1 MVLLNNCLIL
11 RFNLKMEVK
20 DKKKHILDSAE
31 KLFAVKGFEAATV
44 REIADEAGV
53 NLAMISYYFGSK
65 EKMMES
71 LFQERMINT
80 KLKVQQL
87 LSNEHISPFGK
98 VEIMLDDYIKKVLE
112 NEAFY
117 KILLCEQVMKK
128 NPEIIKMLRDLKM
141 GYAAM
146 FTDLVKEGQKKKV
159 FKKNI
164 DVVLALNTMTGTV
177 TQIIINKQHYCEFNN
192 IEVLQEE
199 ELKNFLHSKLFDHLK
214 NIFKTILGY
223 ES

>member
-1 MVLLNNCLIL
+1 
-11 RFNLKMEVK
+11 MEVK
-20 DKKKHILDSAE
+20 NKKNHILESAE
-31 KLFAVKGFEAATV
+31 KLFAVKGFEASTV
-44 REIADEAGV
+44 RDIADEAGV

-71 LFQERMINT
+71 LFEERMINT

-98 VEIMLDDYIKKVLE
+98 VEIMLDEYIKKVIG
-112 NEAFY
+112 NESFY

-128 NPEIIKMLRDLKM
+128 NPEIIKMLRALKM
-141 GYAAM
+141 EYAAM
-146 FTDLVKEGQKKKV
+146 FTELVKEGQKKKV
-159 FKKNI
+159 FKKNV

-177 TQIIINKQHYCEFNN
+177 TQIIINKEYYFEFNN
-192 IEVLQEE
+192 QENMNE
-199 ELKNFLHSKLFDHLK
+199 ADLKNYLHGKLFDHLK

>member
-1 MVLLNNCLIL
+1 
-11 RFNLKMEVK
+11 MEVK
-20 DKKKHILDSAE
+20 DKKKHILESAE
-31 KLFAVKGFEAATV
+31 KLFSVKGFEASTV
-44 REIADEAGV
+44 RDIADEAGV

-87 LSNEHISPFGK
+87 LNNEHIAPFGK
-98 VEIMLDDYIKKVLE
+98 VEIMLDDYIKKVIE
-112 NEAFY
+112 NQSFY
-117 KILLCEQVMKK
+117 RILLCEQVMKK
-128 NPEIIKMLRDLKM
+128 NPEIINMLRQLKLE
-141 GYAAM
+141 YAAM
-146 FTDLVKEGQKKKV
+146 FTDLVKEGQKKKI

-164 DVVLALNTMTGTV
+164 DVVLALSTMTGTV
-177 TQIIINKQHYCEFNN
+177 TQIIINKEHYCEFNN
-192 IEVLQEE
+192 LEGLADND
-199 ELKNFLHSKLFDHLK
+199 LKNYLHKKLLDHLK

>member
-1 MVLLNNCLIL
+1 MVLLNKCLVL
-11 RFNLKMEVK
+11 LFNLKMEVK
-20 DKKKHILDSAE
+20 DKKKHILKSAE
-31 KLFAVKGFEAATV
+31 KLFAVKGFEASTV
-44 REIADEAGV
+44 RDIADDAGV

-71 LFQERMINT
+71 LFQERMNNT
-80 KLKVQQL
+80 KLKVQQI
-87 LSNEHISPFGK
+87 LSNEHISTFGK
-98 VEIMLDDYIKKVLE
+98 VEVMLDEYIKKVIE
-112 NEAFY
+112 NESFY

-128 NPEIIKMLRDLKM
+128 NPEIIRMLRELKM
-141 GYAAM
+141 DYAAM
-146 FTDLVKEGQKKKV
+146 FTELVKEGQKKKV

-177 TQIIINKQHYCEFNN
+177 TQIIINKEHYCEFNN
-192 IEVLQEE
+192 IEILQEE

>member
-1 MVLLNNCLIL
+1 
-11 RFNLKMEVK
+11 MEVR
-20 DKKKHILDSAE
+20 DKKKHILESAE
-31 KLFAVKGFEAATV
+31 KLFAAKGFEASTV
-44 REIADEAGV
+44 RDIADEAGV

-98 VEIMLDDYIKKVLE
+98 VEIMLDDYIKKVIE
-112 NEAFY
+112 NQSFY

-128 NPEIIKMLRDLKM
+128 NPEIIRMLRELKM
-141 GYAAM
+141 EYAAM
-146 FTDLVKEGQKKKV
+146 FTELVKDGQKKKV

-177 TQIIINKQHYCEFNN
+177 TQIIINKEYYIEFNN
-192 IEVLQEE
+192 LTGLTEE
-199 ELKNFLHSKLFDHLK
+199 ELKNYLHSKLIDHLK
-214 NIFKTILGY
+214 NIFKIILGY

>member
-1 MVLLNNCLIL
+1 
-11 RFNLKMEVK
+11 MEAK
-20 DKKKHILDSAE
+20 NKKNHILESAE
-31 KLFAVKGFEAATV
+31 KLFAVKGFEASTV
-44 REIADEAGV
+44 RDIADEAGV

-71 LFQERMINT
+71 LFEERMINT

-98 VEIMLDDYIKKVLE
+98 VEIMLDEYIKKVIE
-112 NEAFY
+112 NESFY

-128 NPEIIKMLRDLKM
+128 NTEIIKMLRALKM
-141 GYAAM
+141 EYAAM
-146 FTDLVKEGQKKKV
+146 FTELVKEGQKKKV
-159 FKKNI
+159 FKKNV

-177 TQIIINKQHYCEFNN
+177 TQIIINKEYYFEFNN
-192 IEVLQEE
+192 QENMNEVDS
-199 ELKNFLHSKLFDHLK
+199 KNYLHGKLFDHLK

>member
-1 MVLLNNCLIL
+1 
-11 RFNLKMEVK
+11 MEVK
-20 DKKKHILDSAE
+20 DKKKHILKSAE
-31 KLFAVKGFEAATV
+31 KLFAVKGFEASTV
-44 REIADEAGV
+44 RDIADDAGV

-71 LFQERMINT
+71 LFQERMNNT
-80 KLKVQQL
+80 KLKVQQI
-87 LSNEHISPFGK
+87 LSNEHISTFGK
-98 VEIMLDDYIKKVLE
+98 VEVMLDEYIKKVIE
-112 NEAFY
+112 NESFY

-128 NPEIIKMLRDLKM
+128 NPEIIRMLRELKM
-141 GYAAM
+141 DYAAM
-146 FTDLVKEGQKKKV
+146 FTELVKEGQKKKV

-177 TQIIINKQHYCEFNN
+177 TQIIINKEHYCEFNN
-192 IEVLQEE
+192 IEILQEE